1 MIVGIGVDAIDI
13 PRVERLLGRFPARAE
28 AKLFTARESSYAR
41 ARVTPARHFAV
52 RLAAKEAAFKALAGN
67 ALARGIAWRD
77 IEVVPGNDG
86 QPTLVLHGKAAQ
98 RAAQLGATRWWVSMT
113 HADHSAVAV
122 VILEAGSQD
131 ALPPD

>member
-1 MIVGIGVDAIDI
+1 VIVGIGVDAIDI
-13 PRVERLLGRFPARAE
+13 PRVERLLGRFPARAA
-28 AKLFTARESSYAR
+28 AKLFTAREADYAR
-41 ARVTPARHFAV
+41 ARATPARHFAV

-67 ALARGIAWRD
+67 ALARGIAWRE

-98 RAAQLGATRWWVSMT
+98 RAAQIGATRWWVSMT

-122 VILEAGSQD
+122 VILEAGC
-131 ALPPD
+131 